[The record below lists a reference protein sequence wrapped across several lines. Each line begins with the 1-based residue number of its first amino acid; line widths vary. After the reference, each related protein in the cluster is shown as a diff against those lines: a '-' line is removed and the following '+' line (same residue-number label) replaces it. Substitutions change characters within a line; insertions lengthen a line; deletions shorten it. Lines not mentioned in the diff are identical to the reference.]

1 VIMDLDLKIS
11 ELEEKQEK
19 NQAETK
25 IEQKA
30 LEEWQVKLEAI
41 KREPFFD
48 RLLKRVKQYLPRKS

>member
-19 NQAETK
+19 IQTETK
-25 IEQKA
+25 IQQKA

-41 KREPFFD
+41 KREPFID
-48 RLLKRVKQYLPRKS
+48 RLLKRVEQYLPRKS